1 MSTLAENIVDTLISQ
16 ALANLK
22 TIRDWL
28 RFGVSLFNQNEL
40 FYGHGT
46 SNAHD
51 EVVYLILNSLNL
63 PLHMLEPYLDAIILD
78 DEAKLIANRF
88 KQRVVAK
95 IPAPYITGEAIIQG
109 YSFYVD
115 ERAII
120 PRSFIPEVLLANKL
134 LPWLEPMDS
143 VDTVLDLCTGNGS
156 IAVIAADYFSES
168 KIIAA
173 DIDANALEIAKINIA
188 KYALESQIS
197 LVQSDLW
204 ENLPPQ
210 RFDVILSNPPYV
222 DQLRMEQ
229 LNQEYLHEPQ
239 HALSGGIDGLKF
251 IHKILKNAA
260 AYLHDHGI
268 LVVEMGDNRC
278 ELEAIYPELFFTWLD
293 TESGDGIIF
302 VLTATQL
309 QSYFK

>member
-1 MSTLAENIVDTLISQ
+1 MSTLAETTIDALISQ
-16 ALANLK
+16 AQIKFK
-22 TIRDWL
+22 TLRDWL

-78 DEAKLIANRF
+78 SEATLIANRF

-95 IPAPYITGEAIIQG
+95 LPAPYITHEAIIQG

-120 PRSFIPEVLLANKL
+120 PRSFIPEILLANKL
-134 LPWLEPMDS
+134 LPWLEQMGS
-143 VDTVLDLCTGNGS
+143 IETVLDLCTGNGS
-156 IAVIAADYFSES
+156 IAIIAADYFSQS

-173 DIDANALEIAKINIA
+173 DIDVKALEIAKINIV
-188 KYALESQIS
+188 KYALEDQIK
-197 LVQSDLW
+197 LVRSDLW

-210 RFDVILSNPPYV
+210 RFDIILSNPPYV

-229 LNQEYLHEPQ
+229 LNEEYLHEPQ
-239 HALSGGIDGLKF
+239 HALSGGIDGLNF
-251 IHKILKNAA
+251 IHKILKNATR
-260 AYLHDHGI
+260 YLNDHGI

-278 ELEAIYPELFFTWLD
+278 ELEEIYPELPFTWLD
-293 TESGDGIIF
+293 TESGEGIIF

-309 QSYFK
+309 RAYFK